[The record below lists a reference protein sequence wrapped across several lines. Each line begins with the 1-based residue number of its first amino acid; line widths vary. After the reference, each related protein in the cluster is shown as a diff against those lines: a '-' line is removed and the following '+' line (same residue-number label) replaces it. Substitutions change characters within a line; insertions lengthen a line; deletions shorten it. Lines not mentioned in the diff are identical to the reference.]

1 MKKISPTRA
10 LTTTALIALAGL
22 AAPAAAQTDAPANAG
37 PTTQQPLGPNGVP
50 VAQQA
55 PQALRTNRPLLK
67 PAMIDL
73 DELAKQP
80 RLKPG
85 MQRRLPGVKTTS
97 GDAVTFVPGVA
108 PLNALPAPAAD
119 SVTPGIPGVV
129 PVILPDQPRKRPV
142 GWSVKPEE
150 PEVEPIAVT
159 TEPAVN
165 PTGITAITD
174 AQPASAAP
182 TVVEVSPNFAFP
194 EAVVAAPAAAP
205 AATAEVT
212 SSATPVLG
220 PSRLTAFGSSDVVAA
235 LPATEVSL
243 PSEVVGTLPVP
254 ANEALATRTPQ
265 IEQNST
271 AFNTPVVTDREF
283 RSNMPVV
290 SDRKAPSLTMAS
302 TGLDENG
309 QPLRPA
315 VLPPE
320 VREVTL
326 NSATEPATPAESP
339 STSETPAVAVTPAI
353 TTPPEA
359 QPQPT
364 PVVETPAAQPVVV
377 STPASAPAEMPASSE
392 PVVVVATAEAPAPA
406 STPATTPTEVPE
418 PAPMPA
424 PLPGLTF
431 RTPAP
436 AEVPTTTVTPTEAT
450 AKVVINETPTEPA
463 ATIPAPAAAQ
473 PEPVKVSVAATE
485 EPKPA
490 TPEPTFSNA
499 VSAAAAKLAERAAAT
514 AAPETTT
521 AAPSPT
527 STSEID
533 AKLAAK
539 REMEAPAATE
549 STTPEAPVTVAAT
562 PVSATP
568 AAEIAKTE
576 PASQPSIPSALPSTP
591 EPAVAIATDSG
602 KPVEVLPA
610 PTAGSAQDPFT
621 AKGDG
626 IAIRVAELTGTPGM
640 VQWLRDGGNDWQI
653 PELNEAGN
661 GKYTIRTG
669 PDAGAV
675 VAINETTKLRVGRLS
690 RAEVRAMSADGT
702 GGPRRLVVALTRG
715 RVAVIPAPGTAVNVY
730 TPQSLVVVREPTE
743 VIHDTASGTRTV
755 AYVEKSPASA
765 EVMTTP

>member
-1 MKKISPTRA
+1 MKKISPTCA
-10 LTTTALIALAGL
+10 MTTTALLALAGL
-22 AAPAAAQTDAPANAG
+22 AAPAAALSDAQATPAPA
-37 PTTQQPLGPNGVP
+37 TQQPLGPNGVP

-55 PQALRTNRPLLK
+55 PQTLRTNRPLLK

-85 MQRRLPGVKTTS
+85 MQRRLPGVQTPS
-97 GDAVTFVPGVA
+97 GEPVMTLPGVA
-108 PLNALPAPAAD
+108 PLSPLPAPAGD
-119 SVTPGIPGVV
+119 SVAPGIPGVV
-129 PVILPDQPRKRPV
+129 PVILPDQPRTRPV

-150 PEVEPIAVT
+150 ADTAPTPAT
-159 TEPAVN
+159 TEPAVS
-165 PTGITAITD
+165 TTD
-174 AQPASAAP
+174 TNAVPGVQPASATP
-182 TVVEVSPNFAFP
+182 TVIEVTPNFAFP
-194 EAVVAAPAAAP
+194 ETVTASAPATEVAP
-205 AATAEVT
+205 VTPAEVPAPMPEVVQAVPVEVTT
-212 SSATPVLG
+212 SSTPVLG
-220 PSRLTAFGSSDVVAA
+220 PSRLTAFGSSDVATA
-235 LPATEVSL
+235 LPPTGVSM
-243 PSEVVGTLPVP
+243 PSEIVGTMPVP
-254 ANEALATRTPQ
+254 ASQASTTRMPQ
-265 IEQNST
+265 IEQSTT
-271 AFNTPVVTDREF
+271 AFITPVMRDSGF
-283 RSNMPVV
+283 QSNMPVI
-290 SDRKAPSLTMAS
+290 SDRKPSSSTVVS

-320 VREVTL
+320 VREITIGSVTVPETPAGTPAPTL
-326 NSATEPATPAESP
+326 VETPVEPPVVSVLPPTTTVSEPQPQPVAAVEAPAVQPPAASTPAEQ
-339 STSETPAVAVTPAI
+339 PAP
-353 TTPPEA
+353 
-359 QPQPT
+359 
-364 PVVETPAAQPVVV
+364 
-377 STPASAPAEMPASSE
+377 SE
-392 PVVVVATAEAPAPA
+392 PVVVVTTAETPAPA
-406 STPATTPTEVPE
+406 TAPASVPEPE

-436 AEVPTTTVTPTEAT
+436 ADAPASS
-450 AKVVINETPTEPA
+450 ETPASEPVK
-463 ATIPAPAAAQ
+463 
-473 PEPVKVSVAATE
+473 PEPVKVASTETPSEPAATAPVAPAAPVAQP
-485 EPKPA
+485 EPSTAAAAAPTPETTPA

-499 VSAAAAKLAERAAAT
+499 VSAAAAKLAERAAA
-514 AAPETTT
+514 AA
-521 AAPSPT
+521 SPA
-527 STSEID
+527 EPV
-533 AKLAAK
+533 
-539 REMEAPAATE
+539 APAAVPA
-549 STTPEAPVTVAAT
+549 PEPVPAPAV
-562 PVSATP
+562 
-568 AAEIAKTE
+568 EIAKSE
-576 PASQPSIPSALPSTP
+576 PAPQPVAPALAPAPAPAP
-591 EPAVAIATDSG
+591 EPAVAIATDTG

-626 IAIRVAELTGTPGM
+626 IAIRVTELTGTPGM

-690 RAEVRAMSADGT
+690 RAEVRAMTADAA
-702 GGPRRLVVALTRG
+702 GGQRRLVVALTRG